1 MKILKKIFFL
11 AIIFSVV
18 QSFSQVD
25 SAMGRKIKKLTFYG
39 TWGYNRWAFTNS
51 TIHFTN
57 AGTPNDPNPTHQ
69 PYDFTIYNAT
79 AHDAPDFN
87 HIAGNLEDVV
97 NVTIPQ
103 FSVRLGFYFN
113 NKNDEGWEINYDHAK
128 YVVTDGQQ
136 MHVKGTINGHS
147 FDTLC
152 VFPRSYFHF
161 EHTDGANFWQANY
174 IKRWKFYKS
183 KDGKSSIGWMFKP
196 GAGVVIPRTDV
207 TLFGNRLN
215 NRWHIAGFIAGV
227 ETGFRAEFL
236 NHLCLEF
243 TVKAAY
249 ADYLWCYVQYAGHGN
264 ASHRFGTVGAIL
276 SLGYQF
282 HHFAPGKKS

>member
-1 MKILKKIFFL
+1 MKNIRRIFL
-11 AIIFSVV
+11 LIAVFSAMP
-18 QSFSQVD
+18 SFSQID
-25 SAMGRKIKKLTFYG
+25 SVMGRKVRKFTFYG
-39 TWGYNRWAFTNS
+39 TWGYNRWAFTKS

-57 AGTPNDPNPTHQ
+57 KGTPNDPNPTHQ
-69 PYDFTIYNAT
+69 PYDFTLYDVSAQ
-79 AHDAPDFN
+79 DSPDFDQ
-87 HIAGNLEDVV
+87 IASKWSDVA
-97 NVTIPQ
+97 NFTIPQ
-103 FSVRLGFYFN
+103 FSVRVGCYFN
-113 NKNDEGWEINYDHAK
+113 NKQDEGLEINYDHAK

-152 VFPRSYFHF
+152 VYPRNYFHF
-161 EHTDGANFWQANY
+161 EHTDGANFWQLNY
-174 IKRWKFYKS
+174 IKRWKIFKS
-183 KDGKSSIGWMFKP
+183 KDGKSNIGWMFKP

-215 NRWHIAGFIAGV
+215 NRWHLAGFIAGV
-227 ETGFRAEFL
+227 ETGLRAEFL
-236 NHLCLEF
+236 NHFCLEF
-243 TVKAAY
+243 TAKAAY
-249 ADYLWCYVQYAGHGN
+249 ADYLWCYVQYRGNGN